1 MIMNSNIL
9 LKCAKDI
16 PCTCGHNLSKKAMK
30 MNWT

>member
-16 PCTCGHNLSKKAMK
+16 PSGHNLSKKAMK